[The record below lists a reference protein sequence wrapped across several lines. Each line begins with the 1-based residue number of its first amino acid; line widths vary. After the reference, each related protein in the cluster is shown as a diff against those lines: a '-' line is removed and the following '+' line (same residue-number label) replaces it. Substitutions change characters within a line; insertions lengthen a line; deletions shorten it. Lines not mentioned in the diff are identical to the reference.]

1 MVTMSPIEP
10 EVRVLVT
17 YPLTNNHIFVNV
29 TGTSDIIRAADL
41 NLYTRSGNMVK
52 TAGSNISTGSRL
64 YIMNNPADGPS
75 FNVVVGGFSSFDLD
89 DNTATFALF
98 YRHAEPDDKKVIED
112 IISNPNDYELFAKLS
127 VRITKNG
134 NVEFNKSG
142 KSFFYLKNKRYIIS
156 KELKLTTDGLHKS
169 SMIWK
174 ERQYGYNGTNKA

>member
-1 MVTMSPIEP
+1 MDTEALIGP
-10 EVRVLVT
+10 EIKVFAT
-17 YPLTNNHIFVNV
+17 YPLINNHIFVNV
-29 TGTSDIIRAADL
+29 TGTADIIRAADL

-112 IISNPNDYELFAKLS
+112 IMSNPNDYELFAKLS

-156 KELKLTTDGLHKS
+156 KELKLTDNGLHKDFLL
-169 SMIWK
+169 WK
-174 ERQYGYNGTNKA
+174 ERKAR

>member
-112 IISNPNDYELFAKLS
+112 IMSNPNDYELFVRLS
-127 VRITKNG
+127 GRITKNRHF
-134 NVEFNKSG
+134 VLNKG
-142 KSFFYLKNKRYIIS
+142 GGSFFFLKNKRYIIS
-156 KELKLTTDGLHKS
+156 REIKLITDGKHKAF
-169 SMIWK
+169 ITWK
-174 ERQYGYNGTNKA
+174 ER

>member
-1 MVTMSPIEP
+1 MDTEALIGP
-10 EVRVLVT
+10 EIKVFAT
-17 YPLTNNHIFVNV
+17 YPLINDHIFTSEPTTVDMV
-29 TGTSDIIRAADL
+29 T
-41 NLYTRSGNMVK
+41 
-52 TAGSNISTGSRL
+52 TAGFNIPTGSRL

-112 IISNPNDYELFAKLS
+112 IMSNPNDYELFAKLS

-156 KELKLTTDGLHKS
+156 KELKLTDNGLHKDFLL
-169 SMIWK
+169 WK
-174 ERQYGYNGTNKA
+174 ERKAR